1 MDATTQNYYRKCSS
15 CKKEI
20 GFGKIY
26 QVCEVTSCKKHAF
39 CSVNCWNLHN
49 EVMGHKSAG
58 AIEERAPFA
67 PFQDNSEPAPRR
79 ILVNPNKAESTST
92 SHKKT
97 SMDEEI
103 LIVASKLKQYIKEKY
118 DINTSANVMEALS
131 DIVRKATDEA
141 CRHAIE
147 SGRKTVMDRDFT
159 LK

>member
-26 QVCEVTSCKKHAF
+26 QVCEVTSCKKHGF

-49 EVMGHKSAG
+49 EVMNHKNAG
-58 AIEERAPFA
+58 AIETRAPFTPLLDA
-67 PFQDNSEPAPRR
+67 DAQPKR
-79 ILVNPNKAESTST
+79 ILVNPNKSETNAVGGKT
-92 SHKKT
+92 T
-97 SMDEEI
+97 SMDAEI

-118 DINTSANVMEALS
+118 DLNTSADVMNVLS
-131 DIVRKATDEA
+131 DIVRKKADEA
-141 CRHAIE
+141 CSHAIQ

-159 LK
+159 N